1 MVQREGSAF
10 PFSPALL
17 QAPASSRGSTARWS
31 PDLCP
36 PLPQLNFWAQ
46 FQKLQH
52 YLLRKTQQSS
62 STAPQLKPDPLCSGP
77 STFPQPARLDQ
88 APGRSLWHT
97 QQPNLPQQVW
107 LRGWVKANTDQCF
120 YPLSCFVLGQG
131 APCKAEALVLQGA
144 AEVDEGFYGSKQGKE
159 RGCSKRKRLGCCQ
172 QKKE

>member
-31 PDLCP
+31 PELCP
-36 PLPQLNFWAQ
+36 PLPQLNFWAPEAAALFTQ
-46 FQKLQH
+46 ENPAEQQH
-52 YLLRKTQQSS
+52 SPTAKARPTLLWSQHS
-62 STAPQLKPDPLCSGP
+62 PPM
-77 STFPQPARLDQ
+77 PARLDQ